1 MFLGLLYSL
10 TRCQC
15 SLTLPLYLY
24 WSLRRCPLSLSWK
37 VLSVLLT
44 RKRFNQEIVSI
55 IFLPPHSVIG
65 HNDYIC
71 PATNQCTIDKN
82 RRKSCQAC
90 RLRKCYEVG
99 MVKCGEC
106 LLPFLLYM
114 GLAKS
119 PVLSGTGDSS
129 REERRFRT

>member
-1 MFLGLLYSL
+1 MRRHLVF
-10 TRCQC
+10 TP
-15 SLTLPLYLY
+15 LPVARSCFPISQLVALAA
-24 WSLRRCPLSLSWK
+24 
-37 VLSVLLT
+37 LLT
-44 RKRFNQEIVSI
+44 RKENYPKYCNNK
-55 IFLPPHSVIG
+55 LPFFCFVVG

-106 LLPFLLYM
+106 SLPLLWSM
-114 GLAKS
+114 GCAESQVKQFEDLKMWS
-119 PVLSGTGDSS
+119 LG
-129 REERRFRT
+129 ERRFRT